1 MILLLHPR
9 SYHFLPVSSGPSF
22 PSPITRS
29 RVYLSRSRLTIHE
42 MRYTITAYICTHT
55 SLIILVSTLIHTMFL
70 KPHQMICHHCRSAMN
85 NIFPPTPASSLPS
98 PSTDGNPYRDHFD
111 KVAMYPQPTSTKFVP
126 PERDLPPTPPADDM
140 DDMRQLS
147 IADAPV
153 AQRDRLGR
161 RPFSVAATPADDEGI
176 SYTPSRKLTDPSP
189 QTIGAASASFHHRT
203 PSRQPLD
210 VNLDAYATDFDDSR
224 APTLSFVTSSATES
238 ITGTP
243 NVGNHKHDGEGA
255 SSSSGER
262 EPRIRTRSTA
272 GRSTAYSSAESSGAY
287 SYHVYENQVFHP
299 HPPPL
304 PTAPL
309 AYNSRVGLGF
319 PSTTKGGEASTS
331 ASTSESFGHRPWQ
344 SDVVN
349 RLRSISNASTSSEAS
364 VASSQ
369 DYSSSLRHYNYHY
382 NEALPW
388 EIQQAQDNQP
398 EAVVMVEE
406 GREQT
411 LDMTKLESMGGLGAL
426 TDDKISSLSGESHIC
441 HLTFGR
447 TVN

>member
-1 MILLLHPR
+1 M
-9 SYHFLPVSSGPSF
+9 SSRHTF
-22 PSPITRS
+22 PSSSLDSITHPWLPTHRNAIFHHCIYISLCSPPIPS
-29 RVYLSRSRLTIHE
+29 PF
-42 MRYTITAYICTHT
+42 
-55 SLIILVSTLIHTMFL
+55 ILNHTMRIF
-70 KPHQMICHHCRSAMN
+70 PRPMDIPYRRSAMN

-98 PSTDGNPYRDHFD
+98 PSTDGNPYKDHFD
-111 KVAMYPQPTSTKFVP
+111 KITMYPQPVSTTFVP
-126 PERDLPPTPPADDM
+126 PARDLPPTPPADDM

-147 IADAPV
+147 MTDAPV
-153 AQRDRLGR
+153 SQRDRPGR
-161 RPFSVAATPADDEGI
+161 RPFSVAVNPAHDEGI
-176 SYTPSRKLTDPSP
+176 SYTPPRKLTDPSP
-189 QTIGAASASFHHRT
+189 QTMGVASTSFHHRT

-224 APTLSFVTSSATES
+224 APTLSFHTSSATES

-255 SSSSGER
+255 STSSGER

-309 AYNSRVGLGF
+309 AYNHRVGLGF
-319 PSTTKGGEASTS
+319 PSTVKGGEASTS
-331 ASTSESFGHRPWQ
+331 GSTPEAFGHRPWQ
-344 SDVVN
+344 SDVIN
-349 RLRSISNASTSSEAS
+349 RLRSTSNASTSSEAS
-364 VASSQ
+364 IASSQ

-411 LDMTKLESMGGLGAL
+411 LDMTKLESMGGLAAL
-426 TDDKISSLSGESHIC
+426 TDDKISSLSGESHIS
-441 HLTFGR
+441 HPPRFDR
-447 TVN
+447 SAR